1 MRTLNV
7 FWKYGGNTDTPPNGR
22 SRLRWKSSPEM
33 LKVCLLPSLC
43 SLQNRHLFLFQAFAA
58 LIQGQIGLC
67 SFSSWQL
74 FPYNSAQLITLGKSS
89 QPCPALQQT
98 PWESLSH
105 CQTRDAS
112 CQPLCFSLH
121 LVMNLRTGPS
131 LCVPHASRAY
141 IKSSSGIC

>member
-1 MRTLNV
+1 MSFGSMEETQ
-7 FWKYGGNTDTPPNGR
+7 TPNGR
-22 SRLRWKSSPEM
+22 GRLRWKSSPEM

-43 SLQNRHLFLFQAFAA
+43 SLQNRHLFFSQAFAA
-58 LIQGQIGLC
+58 LIQGQNGLC
-67 SFSSWQL
+67 PFSSWQL

-89 QPCPALQQT
+89 QPYPALQQT

-105 CQTRDAS
+105 CQTHDG
-112 CQPLCFSLH
+112 LCFSLH